1 MAIVTGAGRA
11 RPQGDRLETAVW
23 YLMRLSGLGLF
34 VLALAHFSILHF
46 LFDPANETA
55 NFIIDQRWNELFWRA
70 LDWLLL
76 MLVLVHSFLG
86 ARTVAKDY
94 LHGGARSTVLAL
106 LYALAALLFVLG
118 TIVVMTLPRAAVIG

>member
-1 MAIVTGAGRA
+1 MASLTGAGRA
-11 RPQGDRLETAVW
+11 RPQGDRLETAIW

-55 NFIIDQRWNELFWRA
+55 KFITDQRWNELFWRA

-76 MLVLVHSFLG
+76 MLVLFHSFLG
-86 ARTVAKDY
+86 VRTVTKDY
-94 LHGGARSTVLAL
+94 LRGGSRTAVLTF
-106 LYALAALLFVLG
+106 LYGLAILLFVLG

>member
-1 MAIVTGAGRA
+1 MAFTSGAGRA
-11 RPQGDRLETAVW
+11 RPQGDRLETALW

-55 NFIIDQRWNELFWRA
+55 QFIIDKRWDELFWRA

-76 MLVLVHSFLG
+76 MLVLFHSFLG
-86 ARTVAKDY
+86 VRTALKDY
-94 LHGGARSTVLAL
+94 VSGGARTAVLSL
-106 LYALAALLFVLG
+106 LYGLAILLFVLG
-118 TIVVMTLPRAAVIG
+118 TIVVMTLPRAAVMG

>member
-1 MAIVTGAGRA
+1 MASLTGAGRA
-11 RPQGDRLETAVW
+11 RPQGDRLETAIW

-55 NFIIDQRWNELFWRA
+55 KFITDQRWNELFWRA

-76 MLVLVHSFLG
+76 MLVLFHSFLG
-86 ARTVAKDY
+86 VRTVTKDY
-94 LHGGARSTVLAL
+94 LSGGARTAVLSV
-106 LYALAALLFVLG
+106 LYGLAVLLFVLG
-118 TIVVMTLPRAAVIG
+118 TIVVLTLPRAAVIG